1 MQAASDV
8 FGLKVMLLTSY
19 EESCWVEVEP
29 RGGPRS
35 SRTLYLAFWAEV
47 HYGSIYMR
55 GEEPPDPPGRT
66 LLGSRWLHDAL
77 RGRGEAARVPA

>member
-1 MQAASDV
+1 VQAASDV

-77 RGRGEAARVPA
+77 RGRSEAARVPA